1 MVRQVVD
8 QPNPKLP
15 RVRNSEKMHRHP
27 WNVDTATLEIGSP
40 EDLLRLEVLVQGPHF
55 QMKYGE
61 INDVLKIMLTRK
73 LSAPS
78 NKSGSVSGFEPPDKS
93 LSSKMQLRRMEAQ
106 NSLGSSGFFS
116 HGFLMRYL
124 LSFTAFTCSLGPW
137 FPLSVAVVRE
147 CHLPGR

>member
-1 MVRQVVD
+1 
-8 QPNPKLP
+8 
-15 RVRNSEKMHRHP
+15 
-27 WNVDTATLEIGSP
+27 
-40 EDLLRLEVLVQGPHF
+40 
-55 QMKYGE
+55 MKYGE

-78 NKSGSVSGFEPPDKS
+78 HKSGSVSGFELPDKS

-116 HGFLMRYL
+116 HGFLRYL
-124 LSFTAFTCSLGPW
+124 LNLLSLICSNCSLGPW